1 MPTSWHMK
9 SLFWQ
14 RKNFT
19 YLYFTYLYFTYF
31 FFFFFFSEATKHFLT
46 HLHCDKSFEK

>member
-31 FFFFFFSEATKHFLT
+31 FFFFFLFRSYEALANAFAL
-46 HLHCDKSFEK
+46 